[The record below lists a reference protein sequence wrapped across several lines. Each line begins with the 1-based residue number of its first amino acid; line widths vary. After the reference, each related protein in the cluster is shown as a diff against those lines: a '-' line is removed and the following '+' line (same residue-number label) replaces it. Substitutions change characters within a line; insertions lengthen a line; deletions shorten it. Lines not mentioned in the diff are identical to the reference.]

1 MKIKKLVLENFGL
14 FRGRNEIH
22 LDTRVVRGKVK
33 PIILIGGK
41 NGSGKT
47 SILEAIRLC
56 LYGSQGISERI
67 SAKDY
72 ERYLRG
78 RVHRDDSLLI
88 NPTSAAVT
96 LVFEHAHI
104 GSKHE
109 FTVTRSWDVKENS
122 VSAYLNVLRDG
133 VPLDDIDRESAED
146 FLIDLVPPGVAQLYF
161 FDGEKI
167 QKLAE
172 AEDVDASLSDAI
184 RNLLGLELVD
194 RLQGDLRIYRNRF
207 DSKEKNTNAAGTI
220 YLINTE
226 IREKRDE
233 IIELRKSVDEAN
245 SYSDSILKEIARQEA
260 RIAKEGGSYASR
272 RDELEIQKRGHIA
285 RIAELEDDLRRHAEN
300 LLPFTIVP
308 ELCGEVVSQL
318 SAERELQEWIAIEKI
333 VEERGN
339 NFGNRIKSLL
349 TRDGIGID
357 AEFVRAVEFEITA
370 AIKQFSEKPKELKI
384 VKSIHNLSSDQQ
396 IRLLNGIER
405 AKSEVP
411 GQIQKLRVSLEKE
424 TRSLQKSEQALKKVP
439 SEDQLKPM
447 VEAINNLNQQLGASI
462 TILRQKEAAL
472 GSADYA
478 LKELERKLHKVD
490 ILQREAGKLHEK
502 QELADRVQNVLEEYH
517 KRLLETKS
525 SELGEALMRRFS
537 QLWQKGDR
545 AKQIEINPTTYE
557 VLLYDRHGR
566 SVPKKELSA
575 GEKQIYAV
583 AILWALAD
591 VSGRPL
597 PMVIDTPL
605 GRLDGDHRSRLVNCY
620 FPHASHQVIILSTDT
635 EIDEKFFNDL
645 SPSVSHTIQLTY
657 SQEDA
662 RTIIDDGYFWKRRS
676 NSTELISAT
685 Q

>member
-14 FRGRNEIH
+14 FRGRNEIN

-56 LYGSQGISERI
+56 LYGPQGIAERI
-67 SAKDY
+67 STKDY

-133 VPLDDIDRESAED
+133 VPLDDIDRENAED

-207 DSKEKNTNAAGTI
+207 DSKEKNTDAVDSI
-220 YLINTE
+220 DSVNTE
-226 IREKRDE
+226 IHEKRNE
-233 IIELRKSVDEAN
+233 IVELRKSVDEAN
-245 SYSDSILKEIARQEA
+245 SCSDTILKEIARQEA
-260 RIAKEGGSYASR
+260 RIAKEGGAYANR

-285 RIAELEDDLRRHAEN
+285 RIAELENDLRRHAEN

-333 VEERGN
+333 MKERGN
-339 NFGNRIKSLL
+339 NFESRMKSLL
-349 TRDGIGID
+349 KRDGIGID
-357 AEFVRAVEFEITA
+357 TEFVTAVELEITE
-370 AIKQFSEKPKELKI
+370 AIKQFVEKPKELKN
-384 VKSIHNLSSDQQ
+384 VRSIHNLSSDQQ
-396 IRLLNGIER
+396 TRLLNGIER

-411 GQIQKLRVSLEKE
+411 EQIQKLRGSLERE

-447 VEAINNLNQQLGASI
+447 VEAINNLNQQLGSSI

-490 ILQREAGKLHEK
+490 MLQREAGKLHEK
-502 QELADRVQNVLEEYH
+502 QELADRVQDVLEEYH
-517 KRLLETKS
+517 KRLLQTKS
-525 SELGEALMRRFS
+525 RELSEALMRRFS

-545 AKQIEINPTTYE
+545 AQRIEINPTTYE

-566 SVPKKELSA
+566 SVPKTELSA

-635 EIDEKFFNDL
+635 EIDEEYFNDL
-645 SPSVSHTIQLTY
+645 SSSVSHTIQLTY
-657 SQEDA
+657 SQEDS
-662 RTIIDDGYFWKRRS
+662 RTIIEDGYFWKRRT
-676 NSTELISAT
+676 NSTELIGAT